1 MSRIDF
7 SNSTAL
13 RTGLLAE
20 IIRQGT
26 QGWAIGHVT
35 VRVRYSRGADFSGAC
50 HYADQKILINIGR
63 HVQYPY
69 RMNTHIARTQT
80 IGRRWFRPLYS
91 IELNS
96 AYELVAFIFMH
107 ELYHLL
113 VKRAGRN
120 VRQKEGRC
128 DRFAT
133 QFMVSQFGTPVLSE
147 KGVPMDR
154 SAWDFQDVEAYV
166 SAAREGTAR
175 PLQKEIATQPKIVIP
190 PPVGK
195 PVVTRQR
202 SVEAEQ
208 PNFAPVEQLLLFA
221 I

>member
-13 RTGLLAE
+13 RTDLLAE

-35 VRVRYSRGADFSGAC
+35 TRARYSRGADFSGAC

-63 HVQYPY
+63 HVHYPY

-80 IGRRWFRPLYS
+80 VGRRWFRPLYS

-96 AYELVAFIFMH
+96 AYELVTFVFMH

-113 VKRAGRN
+113 IKRAGRN

-133 QFMVSQFGTPVLSE
+133 LFMVSRFATRVLSE

-154 SAWDFQDVEAYV
+154 SAWDFQDVEAFV
-166 SAAREGTAR
+166 SAARDGTAR
-175 PLQKEIATQPKIVIP
+175 PLQKEIATQPKLVIP
-190 PPVGK
+190 SPVVE
-195 PVVTRQR
+195 PVVTRPRPVKPQ
-202 SVEAEQ
+202 Q
-208 PNFAPVEQLLLFA
+208 PNFAPVEQLSLFT